1 MVTHMSYI
9 WLYILVGGWPTPW
22 KMMEFVRLDHHPNY
36 WGKTCSK
43 PPARDL
49 GPLATT
55 QPAHAS
61 TVEDEIPGGPISMAE
76 KKSVQKMCQEISKNW
91 EDLIGSIY
99 HLVMTNSLPWK
110 DPPFL
115 IGKPSINRPFSMAML
130 NNQRVNGRIPPKSP
144 AHRIL
149 QLSN

>member
-1 MVTHMSYI
+1 MIIYTGW
-9 WLYILVGGWPTPW
+9 WLTYPPEKWSSSDWIIIPTIGEN
-22 KMMEFVRLDHHPNY
+22 K
-36 WGKTCSK
+36 KCSK
-43 PPARDL
+43 PPTRDL

-76 KKSVQKMCQEISKNW
+76 KKTVQKMCQEISKNW

-130 NNQRVNGRIPPKSP
+130 NNQRVDGRIPPKSP